1 MIIETLYSIGDMV
14 YFLDN
19 DMVIY
24 HKIYKLD
31 ISVYEDRISTYLIF
45 RNGEEFIVKNQD
57 NVYPTL
63 EEVIQAKTQ
72 TA

>member
-14 YFLDN
+14 YFLHN
-19 DMVIY
+19 DMVVY